1 LCPGPEAANPDR
13 RSCFQEVRLG
23 RVYSGFMIRYL
34 AITAAAVVALG
45 VFAKSP
51 EAKPGTEHTQ
61 VVGQY
66 RFELEVLPPEPFY
79 TKTQVESEHIKK
91 GMLVIRGAA
100 PVQPGAN
107 SHPDHHL
114 VVHLFDEA
122 SGKAVT
128 GAQVTMRYQ
137 RLTQDGE
144 PAGPAT
150 RVPVTEMQ
158 VIGKGP
164 STTHYGNNVTLPSG
178 SYQVTIEA
186 NNTTAK
192 FAIKV

>member
-1 LCPGPEAANPDR
+1 
-13 RSCFQEVRLG
+13 
-23 RVYSGFMIRYL
+23 MIKYFTI
-34 AITAAAVVALG
+34 AAAAVVALG
-45 VFAKSP
+45 IFARSSAAKP
-51 EAKPGTEHTQ
+51 EAEHTR
-61 VVGQY
+61 VVGPY

-79 TKTQVESEHIKK
+79 TKTQVESEHVKK
-91 GMLVIRGAA
+91 GMLVIRGAV

-114 VVHLFDEA
+114 VVHLFDKT

-137 RLTQDGE
+137 ELAQDGE
-144 PAGPAT
+144 PSGPAT
-150 RVPVTEMQ
+150 RLPVTEMQ

-186 NNTTAK
+186 NNTTAT
-192 FAIKV
+192 FTIKV